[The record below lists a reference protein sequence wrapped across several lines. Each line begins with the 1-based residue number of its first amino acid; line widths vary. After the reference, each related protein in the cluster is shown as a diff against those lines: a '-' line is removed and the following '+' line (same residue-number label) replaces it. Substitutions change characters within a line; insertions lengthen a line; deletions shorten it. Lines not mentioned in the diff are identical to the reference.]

1 MKLASDVWSNL
12 HKAKACANLRHMDTA
27 QTQPRIS
34 DLFARLSAG
43 SVERRKSFDL
53 QVRRAALKT
62 LAKVL
67 TDHRADICAAV
78 AADLGKPA
86 VEAELVE
93 LLPILSEISHT
104 RRHLRR
110 WMRPRRA
117 WPTLLMLGT
126 SAAVHPEPKGV
137 VLVIAPWNFPVTLA
151 IAPLVSAIAA
161 GNAVMVKPS
170 EMTPAT
176 SALIDRLLP
185 LAFPPDLV
193 AVVEGGPE
201 ASTALLDLPFD
212 HVFFTGSPAVGKI
225 VMTAAAKNLTP
236 VTLELGGKSPV
247 VLGPGADLE
256 EAAKWIVWAKGVNAG
271 QICVSPDHL
280 YVHESQI
287 EPLQVA
293 IKARFAATYG
303 ADAGASTDLPHIVSD
318 RHFARL
324 TSLVED
330 ATDKGASVQ
339 ALGRDDPV
347 RKVMAPRLLTG
358 TTVDMRIS
366 SEEIFGPL
374 LPILPY
380 TELEQVISA
389 INAGPKPLTL
399 YVFSKDNALVDRI
412 RHETSSGSMGVNLTI
427 MPFIHSN
434 LPFGGIGN
442 SGMGSAHGRAGF
454 DTFSHLKS
462 VMRNRFTLM
471 PLLFPPYGKRAR
483 RLKDIVMRLVK

>member
-1 MKLASDVWSNL
+1 
-12 HKAKACANLRHMDTA
+12 MDDP
-27 QTQPRIS
+27 QTFAPLSIA
-34 DLFARLSAG
+34 DHFARLQAG
-43 SVERRKSFDL
+43 NFERRKSFDL
-53 QVRRAALKT
+53 AARRAALKT
-62 LAKVL
+62 LTAVL
-67 TDHRADICAAV
+67 LRHRDEIRAAV
-78 AADLGKPA
+78 AADMGKPA

-93 LLPILSEISHT
+93 LLPILSEISHS

-126 SAAVHPEPKGV
+126 TAAVHPEAKGV
-137 VLVIAPWNFPVTLA
+137 VLVIAPWNFPMTLA

-176 SALIDRLLP
+176 STLIARLLAM
-185 LAFPPDLV
+185 AFPPDLV

-201 ASTALLDLPFD
+201 TSTALLDLPFD

-225 VMTAAAKNLTP
+225 VMAAAARNLTP

-247 VLGPGADLE
+247 VVGPGADLN

-293 IKARFAATYG
+293 IKAQFAATYG
-303 ADAGASTDLPHIVSD
+303 ADAGASKDLAHIVND

-324 TSLVED
+324 TGLVED
-330 ATDKGASVQ
+330 AAAKGALVQ
-339 ALGRDDPV
+339 ALGKDDPA
-347 RKVMAPRLLTG
+347 RRVMAPRLLTG
-358 TTVDMRIS
+358 TTPGMRIWE
-366 SEEIFGPL
+366 EEIFGPL
-374 LPILPY
+374 LPILAYSDPAR
-380 TELEQVISA
+380 VIAA

-399 YVFSKDNALVDRI
+399 YLFSKDNALIDRF
-412 RHETSSGSMGVNLTI
+412 RRETSSGSIGVNLTI
-427 MPFIHSN
+427 MPFIHNN

-442 SGMGSAHGRAGF
+442 SGMGAAHGKAGF
-454 DTFSHLKS
+454 DSFSHLKP